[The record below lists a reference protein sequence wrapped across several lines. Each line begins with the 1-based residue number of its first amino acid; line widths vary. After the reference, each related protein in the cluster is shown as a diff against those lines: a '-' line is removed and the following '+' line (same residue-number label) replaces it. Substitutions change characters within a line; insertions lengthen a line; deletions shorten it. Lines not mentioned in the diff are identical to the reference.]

1 MKVEDH
7 IPSIASCSFP
17 AKQMYNL
24 SHSSPHFCY
33 GILFVV
39 HVNQSWF
46 YSVSIVLIR
55 SSNITTE
62 YQALCICYDMPFKAF
77 DFFAP
82 FYCLMT
88 LLSRVINGLSTSSN
102 LQLFPDHILE
112 PNDFFDD
119 KDLAR
124 KVNLITQNTLFLE
137 RFKDESSKP
146 SFNLPQFI
154 AKQARIDPETFTIVH
169 FEHGKATSVKLSAIK
184 DPFGALEIDKFEQA
198 SKASVSTS
206 AAAAEQKQ
214 EQLEYVTGK
223 LKDYFKKAPALY
235 DGNSTRAQS
244 AAQSAAQS
252 TAAAHPDAKVKTH
265 RNNPIIVMTGNLD
278 NHFVQKLH
286 RALKTEADNITPGS
300 IQSYLDNALPIS
312 VSRGKPC

>member
-88 LLSRVINGLSTSSN
+88 LLSRVINGLSTSSKN
-102 LQLFPDHILE
+102 INGASSHSCHF
-112 PNDFFDD
+112 
-119 KDLAR
+119 
-124 KVNLITQNTLFLE
+124 QNAF
-137 RFKDESSKP
+137 
-146 SFNLPQFI
+146 
-154 AKQARIDPETFTIVH
+154 AAY
-169 FEHGKATSVKLSAIK
+169 IK
-184 DPFGALEIDKFEQA
+184 GVLRQ
-198 SKASVSTS
+198 
-206 AAAAEQKQ
+206 
-214 EQLEYVTGK
+214 
-223 LKDYFKKAPALY
+223 
-235 DGNSTRAQS
+235 
-244 AAQSAAQS
+244 
-252 TAAAHPDAKVKTH
+252 
-265 RNNPIIVMTGNLD
+265 
-278 NHFVQKLH
+278 
-286 RALKTEADNITPGS
+286 
-300 IQSYLDNALPIS
+300 
-312 VSRGKPC
+312 